1 MKENIEKFASD
12 NDSFAKDFAA
22 HLAII
27 RRYDEVLS
35 EKASKHSVYLL
46 ETRQSEMNKPI
57 HDDLDTRIK

>member
-12 NDSFAKDFAA
+12 NDAFAKDFAA

-46 ETRQSEMNKPI
+46 ETR
-57 HDDLDTRIK
+57 